1 MASAGRATFAKAALP
16 LAALAVLSTLFLFS
30 RSIEMSGSRLLDDDE
45 RASLI
50 GQDMIGEPQLS
61 MVLADGAALTV
72 EAMRARSTD
81 PGRQVIDLEEVN
93 ARLRTVDGML
103 VTLAG
108 KEATLDFDGSD
119 FTLAGTAEIGTG
131 AGHLLAGERF
141 TGRLDRLELR
151 SSEPVTMTG
160 PEGRLEAGAMSL
172 TLSEVVSGD
181 EVLVFS
187 GGVKLIY
194 APLESDR

>member
-1 MASAGRATFAKAALP
+1 MASAGRTTFAKAALP

-30 RSIEMSGSRLLDDDE
+30 RSVEMSGSRLLDDDE

-72 EAMRARSTD
+72 EAARARSTD
-81 PGRQVIDLEEVN
+81 PGRQVIDLEEVT
-93 ARLRTVDGML
+93 ARLRLRDGML

-108 KEATLDFDGSD
+108 KQAMLDFDGSD
-119 FTLAGTAEIGTG
+119 FALEGAARIATG
-131 AGHLLAGERF
+131 AGHLLSGTRF

-151 SSEPVTMTG
+151 SALPVVMTG
-160 PEGRLEAGAMSL
+160 PEGRLEAGAMEL
-172 TLSEVVSGD
+172 TLSEVTAGD

-187 GGVKLIY
+187 QGVKLIY
-194 APLESDR
+194 APSENER